1 MLRGSEAGVWRAVLR
16 YGDRSVMVDRELGSW
31 RVSPVA
37 DGVGW
42 QDLRPE
48 HAEVLQQ
55 LVRRESAARRRR
67 HERRADGATSGHG
80 PGSWIRGGGVAVVSH
95 ADRCARA
102 VRARSGTPLALVE
115 RMVSAAALAR
125 FGVS

>member
-1 MLRGSEAGVWRAVLR
+1 MTPPSSVLSSELVKVRVGAPWLDEAGVWRAVVR

-55 LVRRESAARRRR
+55 LVRREERAARR
-67 HERRADGATSGHG
+67 
-80 PGSWIRGGGVAVVSH
+80 
-95 ADRCARA
+95 
-102 VRARSGTPLALVE
+102 
-115 RMVSAAALAR
+115 AAA
-125 FGVS
+125 

>member
-1 MLRGSEAGVWRAVLR
+1 MR

-55 LVRRESAARRRR
+55 LVRREERAARR
-67 HERRADGATSGHG
+67 
-80 PGSWIRGGGVAVVSH
+80 
-95 ADRCARA
+95 
-102 VRARSGTPLALVE
+102 
-115 RMVSAAALAR
+115 AAA
-125 FGVS
+125 